1 MKIGN
6 YLRLPRIIKL
16 SLFWLLILSGILLF
30 LFICNVLLGAYI
42 FGGEGDQRED
52 RTLAGIINSVL
63 EIPYFKRDYVID
75 RPEYIKTLTPEEWMN
90 VKCKILDVYESDIVS
105 EGTNAAQHL
114 PKEEKWHLNCIRPHA
129 VSKFRTG
136 KSVRGELCSNL
147 FNCQI
152 RSIAV
157 NHYVFEHP
165 EILWSIIKVAE
176 RPCDFIKTFDKN
188 VIDEHHT
195 EASYNNPEHHDMWT
209 AIWGAKN
216 ARSEL
221 CNNGPFFRRS
231 RKFVLITIQD
241 IENKRIMDIIVRR
254 KDID

>member
-1 MKIGN
+1 MKIEN

-30 LFICNVLLGAYI
+30 LFICNIILGAYL
-42 FGGEGDQRED
+42 FGRSIESDED
-52 RTLAGIINSVL
+52 RTLASIINSVL

-90 VKCKILDVYESDIVS
+90 VKCKILDVYERDSVS

-129 VSKFRTG
+129 VSKFDTRKT
-136 KSVRGELCSNL
+136 VNGELCSNL
-147 FNCQI
+147 FNCQV
-152 RSIAV
+152 RNIAV

-165 EILWSIIKVAE
+165 EILWSIIKIAE
-176 RPCDFIKTFDKN
+176 RPCDFIKTFDRTIKKGEKYQYG
-188 VIDEHHT
+188 DT
-195 EASYNNPEHHDMWT
+195 EWD
-209 AIWGAKN
+209 AILDAKSV
-216 ARSEL
+216 RYHL
-221 CNNGPFFRRS
+221 CDKQPFFTRWKRA

>member
-6 YLRLPRIIKL
+6 YLRIPRTIKVWLFRIFIVFGILL
-16 SLFWLLILSGILLF
+16 SLFIGNI
-30 LFICNVLLGAYI
+30 ILGAYL
-42 FGGEGDQRED
+42 FGDYGDYRED
-52 RTLAGIINSVL
+52 QTLASIVNSVL
-63 EIPYFKRDYVID
+63 EIPYFKKDFVID

-90 VKCKILDVYESDIVS
+90 IKCKVLDVHKRDSVS
-105 EGTNAAQHL
+105 GAKNEEHL
-114 PKEEKWHLNCIRPHA
+114 SNEEKWHLNCINLLA
-129 VSKFRTG
+129 VNKFDTRKT
-136 KSVRGELCSNL
+136 VRGELCSNQ

-152 RSIAV
+152 RSLAV

-165 EILWSIIKVAE
+165 EILWSIIKIVE
-176 RPCDFIKTFDKN
+176 RPCDFIKTFDKK
-188 VIDEHHT
+188 VVDEHST
-195 EASYNNPEHHDMWT
+195 EASFANPEHHNMWT
-209 AIWGAKN
+209 AIWRAEG

-221 CNNGPFFRRS
+221 CNNGLFYKKS